1 MSASQ
6 TCLSLWTKRYINHVF
21 FKSISNNI
29 KATFISLTEG
39 TSHSSRRLSAC
50 QWKRIREFQSKCN
63 TSLACNSKSS
73 TQCVTVGKCKNV
85 TGHVHV
91 LYKSLISLSYF
102 FFMQKTAGPKPH
114 VLLVCLIRFQ
124 NPFSSYF
131 HVNEPS
137 LTLLP
142 HFHSCR

>member
-1 MSASQ
+1 MRNSWKMQECDRA
-6 TCLSLWTKRYINHVF
+6 R
-21 FKSISNNI
+21 
-29 KATFISLTEG
+29 
-39 TSHSSRRLSAC
+39 AC
-50 QWKRIREFQSKCN
+50 SVQIFNFSF
-63 TSLACNSKSS
+63 L
-73 TQCVTVGKCKNV
+73 
-85 TGHVHV
+85 
-91 LYKSLISLSYF
+91 L

-142 HFHSCR
+142 HRFTVVVKEGCHCILVPENDVNIQFYDSYKKFGLLASKMFLAHQNQKGRIQYKSKVWDRSVG